1 MAPTTEQKLK
11 AQFPDLKFTKL
22 VTVTDADFFRYPGF
36 QPGTTT
42 IPKGHVKE
50 PGRRAFPHDVAFD
63 RDVAITL
70 RDGVKIYTD
79 VFRPLDSHKTRVPA
93 LIPWSPYGK
102 SGSGPQQD
110 DVMGPYRCGVPAET
124 TSGYEKFEGPD
135 PAEWCGRG
143 YAIVSAD
150 PRGTGMSEGNTYWL
164 GIQEAEDIY
173 DTIEWASKQPWCD
186 GSVAMM
192 GNSWLAVAQINYASR
207 LKHPALKA
215 LAPMEAFSDPYRDV
229 VARGGKP
236 HHKGFFDVIMGGF
249 AGPNSVENMPGML
262 KDRPL
267 FDDYWQSKYID
278 TANIDVPLYLTAS
291 YSSGLHIA
299 GSFNTFRVAK
309 STQKWLRVHPH
320 QEWYDL
326 YRPEITDE
334 LQRYFD
340 RFVKGI
346 DNGWERDT
354 PPVRLSLIGFDG
366 SPAKTIIERPEN
378 EYPLARQKLVTYYLD
393 AASKS
398 LVKESPH
405 QMSRAQH
412 NSHHLEDSTD
422 FTLYFDKYTELA
434 GYAKVIVHMSCADKD
449 DMDVVVQLRKIDAQG
464 KLLEHLNY
472 PCPVP
477 CDEVA
482 NTNVAKI
489 IGTEG
494 YLRASHAVSVDK
506 SRTSSD
512 GQEVFYAHD
521 KREPV
526 PAGTVARLEI
536 TFWPT
541 GLVFEKGEGLM
552 LRISGHEMGYP
563 EFEHIKLSKPD
574 DENVGLHSVHTGGQ
588 FESSL
593 TIPII

>member
-150 PRGTGMSEGNTYWL
+150 PRGTGMSEGNTYWF

-173 DTIEWASKQPWCD
+173 DTIEWTSKQPWCD

-299 GSFNTFRVAK
+299 GSFRSGMTFIVPK
-309 STQKWLRVHPH
+309 SQMSSSVILT
-320 QEWYDL
+320 
-326 YRPEITDE
+326 
-334 LQRYFD
+334 
-340 RFVKGI
+340 
-346 DNGWERDT
+346 
-354 PPVRLSLIGFDG
+354 VRLSLIGFDG

-422 FTLYFDKYTELA
+422 FTLYFYKYTELA
-434 GYAKVIVHMSCADKD
+434 GYAKVVVHMSCADKD

-464 KLLEHLNY
+464 KLLAHLNY

-477 CDEVA
+477 DEVA

-494 YLRASHAVSVDK
+494 HLRASHAVSVDK

-526 PAGTVARLEI
+526 PAGTVACLEI

-541 GLVFEKGEGLM
+541 GMVFEKGEGLM

-563 EFEHIKLSKPD
+563 EFEHIKLSEPD
-574 DENVGLHSVHTGGQ
+574 DENVGLHSVYTGGPY
-588 FESSL
+588 ESSL